1 MSEKTYSDPLYGAQ
15 RQLTR
20 RSRILKRL
28 GVQRQSIP
36 ARIQHGE
43 ENVPKVPKVPED
55 ADKKQKVLWEKLI
68 ANHKKEVESLKADQE
83 ELLTLESAI
92 SRLGFTINDRFTGR
106 ETVSTLSP
114 VVAAETT

>member
-43 ENVPKVPKVPED
+43 ENVPKVPED